1 MSRHLVRASASAILI
16 MTAQPALAA
25 EAYVFD
31 PAHSSIHFEWSHF
44 GFSTSNAELEEFSGT
59 LMLQE
64 GDIPA
69 SEVTVTIDM
78 SSVDSGF
85 ETFNGH
91 LTDRVE
97 WFNVERY
104 PQAIFESTGMVQVGD
119 GRYEV
124 TGELTL
130 KDVTREVVLDTTI
143 NRIAEHPVS
152 KARTIGFDATTTV
165 SRTAFDMG
173 RYAPAIG
180 DDVTI
185 RISAEMQRKSDL

>member
-1 MSRHLVRASASAILI
+1 MSPHLVRASASAALI
-16 MTAQPALAA
+16 MIAQPALAA

-31 PAHSSIHFEWSHF
+31 PAHSNIHFEWSHF
-44 GFSTSNAELEEFSGT
+44 GFSTSSAEFEEFSGT
-59 LMLQE
+59 LMLE
-64 GDIPA
+64 ENEIPA
-69 SEVTVTIDM
+69 SEVSVTIDM

-85 ETFNGH
+85 ETFNDD

-97 WFNVERY
+97 WFNVEQY
-104 PQAIFESTGMVQVGD
+104 PQAVFESTGIVQVGD

-180 DDVTI
+180 DEVTI
-185 RISAEMQRKSDL
+185 RISAEMQRRSDL